1 MREKKLTRLGTGKS
15 SDMATVTAVP
25 APVAVPAASVKK
37 APKEI
42 FAPNSDF
49 YQLADV
55 LIAEEEAIVK
65 ELRIHMET
73 KVWPIINSTGPM
85 MRLRSSCCLDSP
97 CPPCGCHRP
106 PLLRGRELRVF
117 DAE

>member
-73 KVWPIINSTGPM
+73 KVWPIINRYRSDDAFAFELLSRFTVPALRM
-85 MRLRSSCCLDSP
+85 PSAASLERTRASRLR
-97 CPPCGCHRP
+97 R
-106 PLLRGRELRVF
+106 
-117 DAE
+117 